1 MRLKPVRPAR
11 VVHEPIGGG
20 WCRVTG
26 AGSAAT
32 CYWWHERTGKKQWTE
47 PTAEKI
53 RLAGGARKHASP
65 ATPQGLADP
74 HDLKSPRGAR
84 RLQGESPQSN
94 ASSPRST
101 VPLQLPVLSPRSTTR
116 RSDNI
121 LPDTPLKPRLKVGP
135 VPRQRRTEQHR
146 ETEREKQRDREA
158 AEHLRRKRLQRQRA
172 AEVSTYAAA
181 FRIIDADGSGSVD
194 PPEVIMALKKM
205 GKKVDESRF
214 WQIFRELDLN
224 NSSTLEYREFELVM
238 DALARKKWP
247 TQSDREGA
255 QTEQTLSP
263 AAHRGAPCQATRRRC
278 RQRNKEMQRKGQS
291 SCDKSMRHSGQ
302 TTKRSLPHQAKS
314 SCSTPTPSC
323 IALLYIP
330 LCSDA
335 VHTVRSAVTRWN
347 FCANSWTLKL
357 RPRGTETMR
366 RRLAWWTQTPTRG
379 PGVRAPRIA
388 FSHRFLLSV

>member
-26 AGSAAT
+26 AGNAAT

-247 TQSDREGA
+247 TQSDREGDTERQRGGPDRA
-255 QTEQTLSP
+255 DPQPRCSSRSSLPGDSPKVQTEEQRDAEKGAEQLRQEHAPQRANNKTEPPPPGEVFMQYADSQLHSSVVHSP
-263 AAHRGAPCQATRRRC
+263 V
-278 RQRNKEMQRKGQS
+278 
-291 SCDKSMRHSGQ
+291 
-302 TTKRSLPHQAKS
+302 L
-314 SCSTPTPSC
+314 
-323 IALLYIP
+323 
-330 LCSDA
+330 
-335 VHTVRSAVTRWN
+335 
-347 FCANSWTLKL
+347 
-357 RPRGTETMR
+357 
-366 RRLAWWTQTPTRG
+366 
-379 PGVRAPRIA
+379 
-388 FSHRFLLSV
+388 